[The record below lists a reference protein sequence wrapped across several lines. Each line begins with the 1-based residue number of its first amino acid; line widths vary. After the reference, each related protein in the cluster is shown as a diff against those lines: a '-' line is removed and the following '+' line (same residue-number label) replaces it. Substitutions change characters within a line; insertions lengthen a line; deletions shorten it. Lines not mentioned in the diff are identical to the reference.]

1 MQVIR
6 LYYISTMTMLIKNLF
21 SAIETSDQGF
31 NWTAEDYLIAFA
43 LVCILICVTVFIRR
57 KVKSQRT
64 RAPLIIAAI
73 IIILLIGIDL
83 GVGVFNF
90 PWSGD

>member
-1 MQVIR
+1 
-6 LYYISTMTMLIKNLF
+6 MTMITKTLF
-21 SAIETSDQGF
+21 SAIETSGQGF

-43 LVCILICVTVFIRR
+43 LVSILICSIVYIRR
-57 KVKSQRT
+57 KVKSRST
-64 RAPLIIAAI
+64 RAPLIIAAV
-73 IIILLIGIDL
+73 IIILLIVIDL